1 MLTFY
6 YKLIPEKPKNAIEI
20 NPVSSIAIPTP
31 LRVGGTLEYLILFL
45 TVANETIAKKNPN
58 PDPKPKTVDSIKSY
72 SLSTK
77 NKEVPKIEQFTVM
90 RGRKIPRFT

>member
-1 MLTFY
+1 M
-6 YKLIPEKPKNAIEI
+6 
-20 NPVSSIAIPTP
+20 AIPTP

-45 TVANETIAKKNPN
+45 TVAKETIAKKNPS

-90 RGRKIPRFT
+90 RGERYRGSRRALEKIYPLTSQLTEP